1 MKTMKQWCKTLNL
14 RPYSSARR
22 AGAFL
27 ESKGKRFRVDFGTD
41 NAESVARS
49 KYDFRADV
57 SIKTLNGR
65 VLRFLRIRNSGWWTP
80 AELISKYLTEYGVM
94 VSDSSITARIRD
106 LRKPR
111 YGAHVIEKR
120 RREGSNAYE
129 YRLKKS
135 GD

>member
-1 MKTMKQWCKTLNL
+1 MVGRMTQTTFDFEPQEPTTGTLNAWVL
-14 RPYSSARR
+14 SQLK
-22 AGAFL
+22 AG
-27 ESKGKRFRVDFGTD
+27 
-41 NAESVARS
+41 
-49 KYDFRADV
+49 
-57 SIKTLNGR
+57 
-65 VLRFLRIRNSGWWTP
+65 GWYAPW
-80 AELISKYLTEYGVM
+80 ELCREIGSCHAIM